1 LLTTQRGDELFPEP
15 AVALPA
21 MTLAEHVAEDYVAT
35 ELSLK
40 AHPIKFFRDDLD
52 RLGALRNIDHRGDH
66 LRNDQMVT
74 VAGLVLIRQQPG
86 TAKGVIFMTLE
97 DETDI
102 ANIIVWPQVF
112 KKNRR
117 IVMTSRFVA
126 VRGRLQKAG
135 LVVHVVAQR
144 FIDLTAELHR
154 LVDGEL
160 AAADASPAQGELPLG
175 KSRDFH

>member
-1 LLTTQRGDELFPEP
+1 
-15 AVALPA
+15 
-21 MTLAEHVAEDYVAT
+21 
-35 ELSLK
+35 
-40 AHPIKFFRDDLD
+40 
-52 RLGALRNIDHRGDH
+52 
-66 LRNDQMVT
+66 
-74 VAGLVLIRQQPG
+74 
-86 TAKGVIFMTLE
+86 
-97 DETDI
+97 
-102 ANIIVWPQVF
+102 
-112 KKNRR
+112 
-117 IVMTSRFVA
+117 MTSRFVA